1 MLKTRTRF
9 SKKSVCVWAEKIA
22 DITKYFR
29 GMALLCKFF
38 GTIVSIISSQISIFD
53 PLKSVTLN
61 LYCKIKINGLDL
73 SLNGFL
79 KYAHY
84 YCFKVCFDTKITSYN
99 FSETG
104 NNTKI
109 QNYISRLFKP
119 VTMKRD
125 WGDRNWLCQNEFSV
139 SSVFACYTM
148 DVKLSFFFRMF
159 HDVFCQSLKC
169 QVM

>member
-1 MLKTRTRF
+1 MLKTRTKF

-38 GTIVSIISSQISIFD
+38 GTIVSIIASQISIFD

-61 LYCKIKINGLDL
+61 LYCKIKINWLDL

-84 YCFKVCFDTKITSYN
+84 YRFKVCFDTKITSYN

-119 VTMKRD
+119 VTMNWD
-125 WGDRNWLCQNEFSV
+125 WLRQNGFSV
-139 SSVFACYTM
+139 SSVFVCYIM

-159 HDVFCQSLKC
+159 YDVFCQSLKC